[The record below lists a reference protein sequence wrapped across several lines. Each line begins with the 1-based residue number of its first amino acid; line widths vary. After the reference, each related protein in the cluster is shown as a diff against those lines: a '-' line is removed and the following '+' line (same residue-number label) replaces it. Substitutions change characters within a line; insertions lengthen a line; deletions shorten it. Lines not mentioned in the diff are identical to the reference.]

1 MMRASRPYAIK
12 DERFSDLYTVEIGV
26 VARMYPHEKEGDSG
40 YYQCD
45 VLLRDSDQFLES
57 VPVATSCIGLACTP
71 HEGDLVLVA
80 FVGGDLYSPII
91 IGTLYSEKVGPP
103 LYREGETVYVCP
115 PAKKKDPPSREL
127 KRFHVE
133 LPGGMKLTVR
143 EEDIHYEYKVGND
156 DRYTF
161 DLKKEEGLKLVVN
174 KTTSLAINKDGDITI
189 AATDTKISIK
199 KNGEIAID
207 AKQKVGVT
215 TTANVELTSSGGD
228 LKLSAT
234 NITLDGKAGVNVKAP
249 KLEISADASA
259 DIKSSGIMNIKGSMV
274 NLN

>member
-1 MMRASRPYAIK
+1 MVYNKQAIG
-12 DERFSDLYTVEIGV
+12 IGV
-26 VARMYPHEKEGDSG
+26 VTRAYPHKEKGDTG
-40 YYQCD
+40 HYQCD
-45 VLLRDSDQFLES
+45 VRLVDSEQFLAS
-57 VPVATSCIGLACTP
+57 VPVASQRVGMVCTP
-71 HEGDLVLVA
+71 QEKDLVLVA
-80 FVGGDLYSPII
+80 FVGGDLYTPVIL
-91 IGTLYSEKVGPP
+91 GTLYSNKTDPP
-103 LYREGETVYVCP
+103 PYQEGEIVYVCP
-115 PAKKKDPPSREL
+115 PAQKSQPPSREL

-174 KTTSLAINKDGDITI
+174 KTTSLAISKDGDITI

-215 TTANVELTSSGGD
+215 TTANVELTSTAGD

-234 NITLDGKAGVNVKAP
+234 NITLEGKAGVNLKAP
-249 KLEISADASA
+249 KMEISADATA
-259 DIKSSGIMNIKGSMV
+259 EIKSSGIMNIKGSMV